1 MEVKR
6 ILLPSQYYY
15 PNMNLLKNRSGRKI
29 EGEFY
34 QTLLQADSN
43 QMATIYVHVPF
54 AIPNVLFADLTRSM
68 IWQKWMPMSKSC

>member
-6 ILLPSQYYY
+6 ILLPHQYYY
-15 PNMNLLKNRSGRKI
+15 PNMNLLKNRSGEKI
-29 EGEFY
+29 EWEFY

-43 QMATIYVHVPF
+43 QMDTIY
-54 AIPNVLFADLTRSM
+54 VLFADLTRSM

>member
-6 ILLPSQYYY
+6 ILLPHQYYY
-15 PNMNLLKNRSGRKI
+15 PNMNLLKNRSGEKI

-43 QMATIYVHVPF
+43 QMATIYVHVPVGTECRLEL
-54 AIPNVLFADLTRSM
+54 PDGSVERLTGGSYERNL
-68 IWQKWMPMSKSC
+68 